1 MSSGLTVGV
10 EHVTREPH
18 FGRTERIIGGEA
30 EHGWKDSTLEA
41 GVLRTPG
48 TTTTTHS
55 D

>member
-10 EHVTREPH
+10 KHVAGEPH
-18 FGRTERIIGGEA
+18 LGRTERIIGGEA
-30 EHGWKDSTLEA
+30 ENGWKDSALEA

-48 TTTTTHS
+48 TTTHS